1 MKKRIKENIDLILS
15 VLFGLFFLVL
25 CKITLYEMNG
35 PLLYLRWGVGM
46 LFVFFIAG
54 YPITTILYPASKSLK
69 AMERV
74 MLSSGFSLFL
84 TYPAGLVNIILEG
97 KINVFHPHL
106 VGIITILNV
115 FCIIFCAVSY
125 IIRKRNNISF
135 IPDGKSIWTNE
146 GLINSF
152 KNKTN
157 AILISILSIS
167 AFFNF
172 YRLNRADLNVDEWF
186 IVKMVYDLVDGNLA
200 ARNAYCLSFH
210 NHSPLAN
217 YISHVMVQIINPLGL
232 YQLNEWIIRLPCAIL
247 GVISV
252 FFVFILA
259 RKMFNEQIGLIASF
273 IVATSNYTVW
283 SSRIFLPQDSFL
295 MPFMIISLYTL
306 YRFVDEG
313 RRADMFSAGFFL
325 GSTMLV
331 KSTGIL
337 LIPVFVLYAL
347 LKTKKLLNLL
357 VIKMLVISALVFTP
371 VILFNI
377 GAYITTGYMDV
388 PFAKI
393 FGVKSAMGSYLGGY
407 PGMLFAFDNLKD
419 IFGLLLDQYSLPLF
433 ALFLLAFI
441 SSVVY
446 LKNSKDKENILF
458 LWIWI
463 SMIIS
468 FFWATGVLAWHMPFV
483 TAPFAI
489 ITAYCIHEAMST
501 AAGKRTQF
509 TALLVILILALS
521 YSAYYTYNT
530 NINSNYT
537 YTQEYDFQSI
547 SLSDLQKY
555 QFSRSGRLQAES
567 YGSKELRA
575 YLYENYD
582 PKNDIIVVKDD
593 IRPHVVGWS
602 VITVTIDKFSPSSYE
617 YSKMEGIKDLNYL
630 PKLLVKSGRLY
641 IDADDTPE
649 IVLLGALTT
658 EDIKGHED
666 IIVILPSTRFSD
678 PNLINESRK
687 TALGARMGMIE
698 DRYTSTK
705 VIYDVEGHTTFY
717 IYTIKNGDI
726 ASTVGMSSGGTPVA
740 RLA

>member
-15 VLFGLFFLVL
+15 VLFGLFFLAL
-25 CKITLYEMNG
+25 CKITLYETNG
-35 PLLYLRWGVGM
+35 PLLYLRWSVGT

-97 KINVFHPHL
+97 KTNVFHPHL
-106 VGIITILNV
+106 VGVITILNV
-115 FCIIFCAVSY
+115 FVLFFCAISY
-125 IIRKRNNISF
+125 LVRKRNNIAF
-135 IPDGKSIWTNE
+135 IPDDKSIWAYDD
-146 GLINSF
+146 LANSF

-172 YRLNRADLNVDEWF
+172 YRLNRVDLNVDEWF
-186 IVKMVYDLVDGNLA
+186 IVKMAYDLVDGNFA

-217 YISHVMVQIINPLGL
+217 YVSHVTMQIINPLGL
-232 YQLNEWIIRLPCAIL
+232 YQLNEWIIHLPCAIM

-252 FFVFILA
+252 FFIFVLA
-259 RKMFNEQIGLIASF
+259 RKMFNKQIGLIASF

-283 SSRIFLPQDSFL
+283 SSRISLPQDSFL

-306 YRFVDEG
+306 YRFVDEE

-325 GSTMLV
+325 GCTMLI

-337 LIPVFVLYAL
+337 LIPVFVLYAF
-347 LKTKKLLNLL
+347 LKRKKLPNSSM
-357 VIKMLVISALVFTP
+357 IKMLMVSILVFMP

-388 PFAKI
+388 SFAKL
-393 FGVKSAMGSYLGGY
+393 FGVKSAMGPYIRGY
-407 PGMLFAFDNLKD
+407 PGALFAFDNLKA

-433 ALFLLAFI
+433 ALFVSAFVGSI
-441 SSVVY
+441 AY
-446 LKNSKDKENILF
+446 LKNSKDKENIL
-458 LWIWI
+458 LMWIWVF
-463 SMIIS
+463 MIIL
-468 FFWATGVLAWHMPFV
+468 FFWATGVLAWHMPFI

-489 ITAYCIHEAMST
+489 IAAYCIHRLMSG
-501 AAGKRTQF
+501 AAGRIKF

-521 YSAYYTYNT
+521 YSMYYTYNT

-537 YTQEYDFQSI
+537 YIQEYDFQSI

-582 PKNDIIVVKDD
+582 PKNDIIVIKDD
-593 IRPHVVGWS
+593 TCPHIAGWS
-602 VITVTIDKFSPSSYE
+602 MIAVTIDKFSPHPYE
-617 YSKMEGIKDLNYL
+617 YSEIKGIKDLNYL
-630 PKLLVKSGRLY
+630 PKLLVNSGRLC
-641 IDADDTPE
+641 IGADASPE
-649 IVLLGALTT
+649 IVLLSALTA
-658 EDIKGHED
+658 EDLKGHED
-666 IIVILPSTRFSD
+666 IIVIIPSARFSD
-678 PNLINESRK
+678 PSLINESRK
-687 TALGARMGMIE
+687 TVLEERIDMIK
-698 DRYTSTK
+698 DRYTPTK
-705 VIYDVEGHTTFY
+705 VIYDAEGHTTFY
-717 IYTIKNGDI
+717 IYTIKNGDMP
-726 ASTVGMSSGGTPVA
+726 STVGMSSSGTPVA